1 MLICITFIG
10 KAQVDQLL
18 PDQRFQALGRGP
30 VGVAT
35 KSNEELKEPQEYEII
50 RTIHTLVLKSY
61 PKAETPAEY
70 TTAQQKAEW
79 WSKYFER
86 W

>member
-1 MLICITFIG
+1 MLICITFVG

-18 PDQRFQALGRGP
+18 PDQHFQALGRGP

-35 KSNEELKEPQEYEII
+35 NRNEELEEPQENDII
-50 RTIHTLVLKSY
+50 RTTYTQVQKSY

-70 TTAQQKAEW
+70 TTAQQKAGW

-86 W
+86 

>member
-1 MLICITFIG
+1 M
-10 KAQVDQLL
+10 
-18 PDQRFQALGRGP
+18 
-30 VGVAT
+30 
-35 KSNEELKEPQEYEII
+35 SNEELKEPQEYEII
-50 RTIHTLVLKSY
+50 RTIHPLVLKSY